1 MKKIIFTIYIAVV
14 ALTLSA
20 CKKGFLD
27 SSSPSEYTAENV
39 YNSTTYANYA
49 LTGIYSLL
57 TQDQMYSARLSLN
70 YATNSDIEIVG
81 ADATSYKENTNR
93 GLSNYLGTPDNNSI
107 AREWSLIYKMIERS
121 NLFIDGV
128 RKSPLMSTADST
140 TMKGYM
146 GQALTLRALAY
157 FELVKNWGDVPYKAE
172 PSKADLSNVYLPA
185 TDRDEIYDHLLTDLA
200 EAEQYVPWVKTGTYS
215 SVEMVTKGF
224 VKGLTARIAL
234 FRGGYSIRNKP
245 GFPTER
251 GSDWRKYYELANR
264 QCKEIKARG
273 VHQLN
278 TNYIDVWKKLG
289 RFEQDAVFNENM
301 FEVANGL
308 SRSGEMGYSVGIR
321 FYTNAKY
328 GFGNNANVVNTTA
341 YYFYSF
347 DQKDIRRDNTI
358 AYYTYSNSAAEI
370 KEVFQTNPLSYNF
383 AKWDQRFMN
392 DSWSVLNKAANG
404 KFGYGIN
411 WAVMRYSDVLLMLAE
426 TENALNGSPTSEA
439 KLALKD
445 VRRRAFAEADR
456 PLKVDAYVD
465 ALGDELSFFNA
476 IVNER
481 AWEFGG
487 EAIRKFDLIRWNLL
501 TSKIA
506 EQRIEFKKLLSGA
519 APYQAVPKA
528 LFYKYEANNEILDKP
543 AINFYQD
550 KGTVDIPGYT
560 KINWMSGYSANDITS
575 YNERIDL
582 FSSGLTSGGVQN
594 RHLYPIPS
602 SVISD
607 SQGKLK
613 NSYGF

>member
-1 MKKIIFTIYIAVV
+1 MKKTILITYIAVL
-14 ALTLSA
+14 ALTLNA

-27 SSSPSEYTAENV
+27 STSPSEFTTDVV
-39 YNSTTYANYA
+39 YGSTTYAGNA
-49 LTGIYSLL
+49 LMGIYSLL

-70 YATNSDIEIVG
+70 YAANSDIEIVG
-81 ADATSYKENTNR
+81 ADAASYKENTNR

-107 AREWSLIYKMIERS
+107 AKEWSLIYKMIERS

-128 RKSPLMSTADST
+128 RKSPLMSTSDST

-146 GQALTLRALAY
+146 GEALTLRALAY

-172 PSKADLSNVYLPA
+172 PSKADLSNIYLPA
-185 TDRDEIYDHLLTDLA
+185 TDRDEIYDHLLADLS
-200 EAEQYVPWVKTGTYS
+200 EAEQYVPWVKTGRYT
-215 SVEMVTKGF
+215 SVELITKGF

-251 GSDWRKYYELANR
+251 GTNWRQYYELANR
-264 QCKEIKARG
+264 QCKEIRAKG
-273 VHQLN
+273 IHQLN
-278 TNYIDVWKKLG
+278 TNYIDVWKKLC
-289 RFEQDAVFNENM
+289 RYELDAGFNENM
-301 FEVANGL
+301 FEVAHGL
-308 SRSGEMGYSVGIR
+308 GRSGEMGYSIGIR
-321 FYTNAKY
+321 FYTNTKY

-392 DSWSVLNKAANG
+392 ETWSSFNKAAAA

-426 TENALNGSPTSEA
+426 TENALNAGPTADA
-439 KLALKD
+439 KLALKE

-465 ALGDELSFFNA
+465 ALGGELAFFNA
-476 IVNER
+476 IVDER

-487 EAIRKFDLIRWNLL
+487 EAVRKFDLIRWNLL
-501 TSKIA
+501 TTKIA
-506 EQRIEFKKLLSGA
+506 QQRAEFKKMLTGA
-519 APYQAVPKA
+519 APYQTLPKA

-560 KINWMSGYSANDITS
+560 KVNWMSGYSANDITS

-582 FSSGLTSGGVQN
+582 FSSGLNSGAAQN
-594 RHLYPIPS
+594 RHLYPIPNS
-602 SVISD
+602 AISD